1 MTLIMPDANLFNNQ
15 GFLLVILLVVILQLR
30 QRRVRSWTL
39 MIMPAL
45 LSFITIPLVISELY
59 SAFNVIILVIS
70 FIVGIAI
77 GILIGKFMEVKIDEN
92 GSMILKGSF
101 IAVLLWI
108 AIILLKLYGKDVLV
122 GTRLIELNLLTSAFL
137 VMTLGG
143 MISRRVFIYWKYLQ
157 FRKER
162 NISNA

>member
-1 MTLIMPDANLFNNQ
+1 MIF
-15 GFLLVILLVVILQLR
+15 LVVILQLR

-45 LSFITIPLVISELY
+45 LSLITIPLVISELY
-59 SAFNVIILVIS
+59 SAFNIIILVIS
-70 FIVGIAI
+70 FIAGIAI

>member
-1 MTLIMPDANLFNNQ
+1 MTVIMPDANLFNNQ
-15 GFLLVILLVVILQLR
+15 GFLLVIPLVVILQLR

-45 LSFITIPLVISELY
+45 LSLINIPLVISELY
-59 SAFNVIILVIS
+59 SAFNIIILVIS
-70 FIVGIAI
+70 FIAGIAI

>member
-1 MTLIMPDANLFNNQ
+1 MTVIMPDANLFNNQ

-45 LSFITIPLVISELY
+45 LSLITIPLVISELY
-59 SAFNVIILVIS
+59 SAFNIIILVIS
-70 FIVGIAI
+70 FIAGIAI

>member
-1 MTLIMPDANLFNNQ
+1 MTVIMPDANLFNNQ

-45 LSFITIPLVISELY
+45 LSLITIPLVISELY
-59 SAFNVIILVIS
+59 SAFNIIILVIS
-70 FIVGIAI
+70 FIAGIAI

-108 AIILLKLYGKDVLV
+108 ATILLKLYGKDVLV